1 MSNEVVIVDVV
12 RTASGR
18 GKPGGALSGVHPAD
32 LLAGVL
38 SELVTRNGLDP
49 ALVDDVIG
57 GCVSQVGEQ
66 GYNVTRTALLSA
78 GFPDSVPG
86 ATIDRQ
92 CGSSQQAA
100 TFAAQGVM
108 AGSYDIVI
116 ACGVES
122 MSRVPL
128 GSSLGTAQSP
138 QNQQGGQS
146 PQNQQGGQSPQN
158 QQGGQSPQ
166 NQQGGQS
173 HQNQQSVQIPNP
185 HGTLMRD
192 RYPDG
197 LVNQGVSAELMNQ
210 KWKLGR
216 GELDAF
222 AARSHRLAAAA
233 AERGDFDGELRPTTL
248 RDGRVV
254 AADET
259 IRPGTTLD
267 SLAALPPAFRT
278 DALAARFPKLDWHI
292 TAGNSSPLTDG
303 ASAALIMSAKRAAQL
318 GLNPRA
324 RFHSFAVTG
333 SDPLLMLTGVIPAT
347 RRILERSGLSIDD
360 LDAYEVNE
368 AFATVPLVWLRELGA
383 NPALLNPRGG
393 AIALGHALGSSG
405 TRLLGTLLNH
415 LELTGGRWGLQ
426 TMCEGGGM
434 ANATIIERL

>member
-1 MSNEVVIVDVV
+1 MSNDAVIVDVV

-38 SELVTRNGLDP
+38 RELVSRNGLDP
-49 ALVDDVIG
+49 ALVEDVIG

-66 GYNVTRTALLSA
+66 SYNVVRTALLSA
-78 GFPDSVPG
+78 GFPESVPG
-86 ATIDRQ
+86 TTIDRQ

-100 TFAAQGVM
+100 AFAAQAVM
-108 AGSYDIVI
+108 SGSCDVVI

-128 GSSLGTAQSP
+128 GSSLGARP
-138 QNQQGGQS
+138 GQDS
-146 PQNQQGGQSPQN
+146 GAEGPGQD
-158 QQGGQSPQ
+158 
-166 NQQGGQS
+166 
-173 HQNQQSVQIPNP
+173 P
-185 HGTLMRD
+185 HGVLMHA
-192 RYPDG
+192 RYPQG
-197 LVNQGVSAELMNQ
+197 LVNQGVSAELINQ
-210 KWKLGR
+210 QWRLGR

-233 AERGDFDGELRPTTL
+233 ADRGDFDGELRPTTL
-248 RDGRVV
+248 PDGRVV
-254 AADET
+254 TEDET

-303 ASAALIMSAKRAAQL
+303 ASAALIMSAKRAARL

-333 SDPLLMLTGVIPAT
+333 SDPKLMLTGVIPAT
-347 RRILERSGLSIDD
+347 RRILERSGLGIDD

-368 AFATVPLVWLRELGA
+368 AFASVPLVWLREMGA
-383 NPALLNPRGG
+383 DPALLNPRGG